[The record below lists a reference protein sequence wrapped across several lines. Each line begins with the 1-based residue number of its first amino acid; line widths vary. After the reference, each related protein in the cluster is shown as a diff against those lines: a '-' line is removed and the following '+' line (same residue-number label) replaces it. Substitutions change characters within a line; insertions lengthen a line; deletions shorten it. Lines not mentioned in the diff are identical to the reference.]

1 MVVTEKMAMLE
12 ILEKRYNNTTLKL
25 LFFRVDVNFGLIRL
39 LPALFIEA
47 SMAQLV

>member
-12 ILEKRYNNTTLKL
+12 ILEKRYNNTT
-25 LFFRVDVNFGLIRL
+25 FFRVDVNFGLIRL
-39 LPALFIEA
+39 LPALFIAA